1 MFTYRKILSLIEC
14 RHNWFLKMLKQ
25 YITPQNKPLKSSPR
39 LELKKHVFTIILF
52 YFLYAMTCLDT
63 VQKTFP
69 KKCVNSYDRW
79 EKTSSPEFQLKGKY
93 QSVPNTFLQHIA
105 NEKDIFSKLNR
116 YISKI
121 SLKYIKLYNRE
132 ILFLLPLPP
141 PPQAGGRGCM
151 SWKCGSSNM
160 TNDDVI
166 NDYN

>member
-1 MFTYRKILSLIEC
+1 MSTERSQMVEQIYSQQLQICLSMWTHLWKICIK
-14 RHNWFLKMLKQ
+14 NQ
-25 YITPQNKPLKSSPR
+25 QSS
-39 LELKKHVFTIILF
+39 KATDSKGLF
-52 YFLYAMTCLDT
+52 R
-63 VQKTFP
+63 
-69 KKCVNSYDRW
+69 DRW

-132 ILFLLPLPP
+132 ILFLLPLTP